1 MQDEVACDRICDD
14 ISRLLLDFPPRSS
27 VRAAYAAAF
36 ATHDLAA
43 AFHHA
48 AGLPED
54 PLWSEA
60 VESLVHFL
68 EVCDEMSVSRSRAL
82 LSLRQFVAENA
93 DLLAPRVELRR
104 AS

>member
-1 MQDEVACDRICDD
+1 MQYEVACDRICDD

-60 VESLVHFL
+60 VESVEHLL
-68 EVCDEMSVSRSRAL
+68 DVCNEMNVAHSPAL

-93 DLLAPRVELRR
+93 DLLAPRIELKR

>member
-1 MQDEVACDRICDD
+1 MQYEVACDRICDD

-60 VESLVHFL
+60 IESLEHFL
-68 EVCDEMSVSRSRAL
+68 EVCDEMSVGGSAAL
-82 LSLRQFVAENA
+82 LSLRGFVAENA
-93 DLLAPRVELRR
+93 DLLAPRVELKR

>member
-1 MQDEVACDRICDD
+1 MQYEVACDRICDD
-14 ISRLLLDFPPRSS
+14 ISRLLLDFPPQSS

-60 VESLVHFL
+60 IESLEHLL
-68 EVCDEMSVSRSRAL
+68 EVCDEMSVGGSPAL
-82 LSLRQFVAENA
+82 LSLRRFVAENA
-93 DLLAPRVELRR
+93 DLLAPRVELKR